1 MDENLF
7 STFTSSLILRAFRW
21 PRSLSFLSSLAR
33 KKKNVDKERRK
44 LHKGQ
49 KTELGNKLR
58 PWRCSLYA
66 TDEIG
71 CAGEECFLSKSIR
84 RRYKYLKRIP
94 EFT

>member
-1 MDENLF
+1 MGGELKDGEIAKSVLNLHLLSDSPGLSVAEVAQF
-7 STFTSSLILRAFRW
+7 SQQPCS
-21 PRSLSFLSSLAR
+21 

-71 CAGEECFLSKSIR
+71 CAGEECFLSVSR
-84 RRYKYLKRIP
+84 LCG
-94 EFT
+94 